1 MNDPSDTGSSVLSGE
16 AFLRD
21 TLTQHHA
28 ATTEMQ
34 RDIGE
39 LRDRVGKL
47 EGIYEGF
54 TRGTRL
60 TWIVIG
66 GVFGLLAVN
75 ATIAFSIAQIV
86 K

>member
-1 MNDPSDTGSSVLSGE
+1 MNDPSDAGSTLFSGG
-16 AFLRD
+16 ALLRD

-28 ATTEMQ
+28 TTTEMQ

-39 LRDRVGKL
+39 LRERVGKL

-66 GVFGLLAVN
+66 GVFGLFAVN
-75 ATIAFSIAQIV
+75 ATITFSIV
-86 K
+86 

>member
-1 MNDPSDTGSSVLSGE
+1 MNDPSDSGSPLLSGE

-21 TLTQHHA
+21 TLSQQH
-28 ATTEMQ
+28 TTITEIQ
-34 RDIGE
+34 GDIGE

-60 TWIVIG
+60 TWVVIG
-66 GVFGLLAVN
+66 GALGILALN

-86 K
+86 R